1 MQLVGAECIFMR
13 PCLSSFFFVW
23 LCGHK
28 FLPSLP
34 PSLPVFL
41 HLSPVFFWHAGQANP
56 PLSTCSCSL
65 FANFPPSFSQ
75 SPQPVSFIFLH
86 VPAAILP
93 YFHSLVPSAFCFA
106 IFFVF
111 KGQNHLYSLQLFS
124 SLPFFPSFSS
134 TTSTPPPLVPTLPPY
149 RWRLTGESS
158 AIRPRDCLLL
168 RRWMEAPSASPTQP
182 QLHQP
187 P

>member
-1 MQLVGAECIFMR
+1 MR

-28 FLPSLP
+28 FLPSLS

-56 PLSTCSCSL
+56 PLSTCL
-65 FANFPPSFSQ
+65 QTFPPVSLSPLNPCHSSSFTSLLP
-75 SPQPVSFIFLH
+75 SYHISIPWFPLPS
-86 VPAAILP
+86 ALP
-93 YFHSLVPSAFCFA
+93 YFLSLKAKTTFIPFSYFLLFHSSPP
-106 IFFVF
+106 
-111 KGQNHLYSLQLFS
+111 
-124 SLPFFPSFSS
+124 SLPPPPP
-134 TTSTPPPLVPTLPPY
+134 PPPLVPTLPPY

>member
-1 MQLVGAECIFMR
+1 MDINFY
-13 PCLSSFFFVW
+13 P
-23 LCGHK
+23 
-28 FLPSLP
+28 PSLP
-34 PSLPVFL
+34 PCPCSSISLRFSSGMLAKQIRPYRPAPAACLQTFPPVS
-41 HLSPVFFWHAGQANP
+41 LSPLNP
-56 PLSTCSCSL
+56 CHSSSFTSPLPSYHISIPW
-65 FANFPPSFSQ
+65 FPLPS
-75 SPQPVSFIFLH
+75 
-86 VPAAILP
+86 ALP
-93 YFHSLVPSAFCFA
+93 Y
-106 IFFVF
+106 FFVF